1 MEMPAMR
8 TNQLQA
14 TFVGGGHWRQPQDDT
29 NAPQQLQQIALDNE
43 TIERAA
49 KALFEFVFSSCGRLD
64 WTNCDE
70 NTKKGFRREAM
81 AVIMAVWPNLFR

>member
-1 MEMPAMR
+1 MQS
-8 TNQLQA
+8 NQLQS
-14 TFVGGGHWRQPQDDT
+14 TVVTGGHWRQPQDDT
-29 NAPQQLQQIALDNE
+29 AVPLQQLPPTALDNE
-43 TIERAA
+43 SIERAA

-70 NTKKGFRREAM
+70 NTKKGFRREAT